1 MGGDLPAKPANAKA
15 PAFVLWSV
23 KDPDGANLDRLQ
35 VVKVWLQDGKHVE
48 KLYDVALSNG
58 RKVDPKTGEAPK
70 VGDTVDLKTA
80 TYKNTIGAT
89 QLATVWRD
97 PKFDPKVP
105 AVYYLRVL
113 EIPTPRWSTILAVKR
128 GTPLS
133 GEVPATIQ
141 ERGWSSPIW
150 YTPVATGPSTATAAS
165 ERSAR
170 LVRR

>member
-1 MGGDLPAKPANAKA
+1 MGGDLPAKPVQSKA
-15 PAFVLWSV
+15 PVFVLWSV

-35 VVKVWLQDGKHVE
+35 IVKIWLKDGKHVE
-48 KLYDVALSNG
+48 RLFDVALSNG
-58 RKVDPKTGEAPK
+58 RHVDASSGKAPA

-97 PKFDPKVP
+97 PQFDPKAP

-128 GTPLS
+128 GTPLPPD
-133 GEVPATIQ
+133 EPATIQ

-150 YTPVATGPSTATAAS
+150 YTPVAPASTTGAQ
-165 ERSAR
+165 AR
-170 LVRR
+170 VRPARVAQR